1 LNLEK
6 ASKRLYYGWIIV
18 IASFFICV
26 MAYGGSHSFGVFFKF
41 LRDDFGWTSA
51 ATSGAFS
58 FYMILQSVL
67 AIPSGWATDK
77 FGPRRIIILGAL
89 LLGLGLSLTS
99 QISALWQLYATY
111 GFLMGVGMSVF
122 YSPLLATTSRW
133 FAKRRGLALGIV
145 SAGIGA
151 GTLIMAPLA
160 NYLILTY
167 GWRASYLMIG
177 PAIGIIIIVG
187 ASFLKKDQTGLGLVP
202 GREMLSRMIAKGREF
217 SEAENNIASNS
228 AGLSLRGAFSTRVF
242 WLLCLINLMVGFGLQ
257 MILVHIVPYIQE
269 GPKLSPTVAAAGLSI
284 IGGASIAGKL
294 VMGAASD
301 RIGRKRALAI
311 SVCLEGIAILGF
323 MSSSV
328 SWMLYLFAV
337 IYGFGYG
344 GHVPQLAALVGEIF
358 GLRYVGTSL
367 GMTTLFWGIGGAL
380 GSFLAGYIFDI
391 NGSYNYAFMLG
402 AGAMF
407 LATVLTPLLK
417 SGDWLSINQKK
428 LVID

>member
-77 FGPRRIIILGAL
+77 FGPRRIVILGAL

-160 NYLILTY
+160 NYLILTH

-202 GREMLSRMIAKGREF
+202 GREMLCQDDSQGQ
-217 SEAENNIASNS
+217 
-228 AGLSLRGAFSTRVF
+228 GVF
-242 WLLCLINLMVGFGLQ
+242 
-257 MILVHIVPYIQE
+257 
-269 GPKLSPTVAAAGLSI
+269 
-284 IGGASIAGKL
+284 
-294 VMGAASD
+294 
-301 RIGRKRALAI
+301 
-311 SVCLEGIAILGF
+311 
-323 MSSSV
+323 
-328 SWMLYLFAV
+328 
-337 IYGFGYG
+337 
-344 GHVPQLAALVGEIF
+344 
-358 GLRYVGTSL
+358 
-367 GMTTLFWGIGGAL
+367 
-380 GSFLAGYIFDI
+380 
-391 NGSYNYAFMLG
+391 
-402 AGAMF
+402 
-407 LATVLTPLLK
+407 
-417 SGDWLSINQKK
+417 
-428 LVID
+428 